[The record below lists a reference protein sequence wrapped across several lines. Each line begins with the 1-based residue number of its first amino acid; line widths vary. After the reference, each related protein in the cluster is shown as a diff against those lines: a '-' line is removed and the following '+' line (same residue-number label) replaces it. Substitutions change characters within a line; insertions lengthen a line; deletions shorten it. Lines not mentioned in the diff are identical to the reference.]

1 MQKNFKKL
9 LKYDLV
15 VQRRMLA
22 LELIEIFRLF
32 FIFIFFFGRGSCR
45 GSKFLFIE
53 LNKILKNLTLNI
65 LYM

>member
-32 FIFIFFFGRGSCR
+32 FIFIFICSCR

>member
-32 FIFIFFFGRGSCR
+32 FIFIFFFFGGEVVVEGQNFSL
-45 GSKFLFIE
+45 S
-53 LNKILKNLTLNI
+53 N
-65 LYM
+65 

>member
-32 FIFIFFFGRGSCR
+32 FIFIFFFWRGGSCR

-53 LNKILKNLTLNI
+53 LNKILKT
-65 LYM
+65 

>member
-32 FIFIFFFGRGSCR
+32 FIFIFWRGGSCR

>member
-32 FIFIFFFGRGSCR
+32 FIFIFFFGGEVVVEGQNFSL
-45 GSKFLFIE
+45 S
-53 LNKILKNLTLNI
+53 N
-65 LYM
+65 